1 MVMPNFH
8 PPDFMN
14 LRMPNNESHV
24 QLIAMA
30 QGSAS
35 TTTTPRFA
43 FSIQLF
49 YSFIIIIRYCALK
62 FAICLRSISTRRSM
76 PNADFAEI

>member
-43 FSIQLF
+43 FSVQF
-49 YSFIIIIRYCALK
+49 FALIYYYHWLLALE
-62 FAICLRSISTRRSM
+62 FAIWLRSIS
-76 PNADFAEI
+76 AG